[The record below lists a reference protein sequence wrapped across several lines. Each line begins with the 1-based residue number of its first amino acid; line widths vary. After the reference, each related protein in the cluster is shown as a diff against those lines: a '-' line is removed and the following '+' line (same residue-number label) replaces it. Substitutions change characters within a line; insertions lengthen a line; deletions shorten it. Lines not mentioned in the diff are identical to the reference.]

1 MRRYLPLAVVL
12 LVTAVLVVSLDN
24 FLQEMIIQPL
34 LYALWFGG
42 LVLSS
47 LHQSVF
53 WALLLLVALVLILRS
68 LGRGPSVPVTVP
80 EKRYPSQGQVRR
92 WMGLLERAENQRFA
106 RWNLA
111 QSLRK
116 LAQETLSPD
125 ERDRR
130 EKRRNDFEQHL
141 TPDIADYFNAKLPP
155 TQGISL
161 RQRLQ
166 INPSRSSHPVPSH
179 PVPSHPLDLDPE
191 VVVTFL
197 EKETGRLA
205 GD

>member
-1 MRRYLPLAVVL
+1 MRRYLPLGIVL
-12 LVTAVLVVSLDN
+12 LATAILVLALDN

-34 LYALWFGG
+34 LYVFWFFG

-53 WALLLLVALVLILRS
+53 WSLLLLVALVLILRS
-68 LGRGPSVPVTVP
+68 LGRGASAPVTIP

-111 QSLRK
+111 QSLRR

-125 ERDRR
+125 ERLHRDKHRV
-130 EKRRNDFEQHL
+130 DFEQNL
-141 TPDIADYFNAKLPP
+141 TPNISNYFNAKLPP
-155 TQGISL
+155 AQGFSL

-166 INPSRSSHPVPSH
+166 NKSTFSSHPE
-179 PVPSHPLDLDPE
+179 PSHPLDLDPE
-191 VVVTFL
+191 VVVAFL

>member
-1 MRRYLPLAVVL
+1 MRRFLPLAVVL
-12 LVTAVLVVSLDN
+12 LLTAILIVSLDN
-24 FLQEMIIQPL
+24 FFQEVIIQPL
-34 LYALWFGG
+34 LYVLWFGG
-42 LVLSS
+42 LVLST

-53 WALLLLVALVLILRS
+53 WGLLLLVALVLILRS

-116 LAQETLSPD
+116 LAQETLNPD
-125 ERDRR
+125 ERQGRG
-130 EKRRNDFEQHL
+130 KRPVNFEQSL

-155 TQGISL
+155 AQGLSL
-161 RQRLQ
+161 WQRLP
-166 INPSRSSHPVPSH
+166 IKPARSSNPVPSH

-191 VVVTFL
+191 VVVAFL

>member
-1 MRRYLPLAVVL
+1 MRRYLPLAIML
-12 LVTAVLVVSLDN
+12 LITAVFVVALDN
-24 FLQEMIIQPL
+24 FLGDVIIQPV
-34 LYALWFGG
+34 LYVIWFAG

-53 WALLLLVALVLILRS
+53 WGVLLFVALVLALRS
-68 LGRGPSVPVTVP
+68 LGGTQPRTSAIP
-80 EKRYPSQGQVRR
+80 EKRYPTQGHVRR
-92 WMGLLERAENQRFA
+92 WMLLLERAETQRFT

-116 LAQETLSPD
+116 LAQETLGPD
-125 ERDRR
+125 DRDRQAKSR
-130 EKRRNDFEQHL
+130 APFDQNL
-141 TPDIADYFNAKLPP
+141 PADIANYFNAKLPP
-155 TQGISL
+155 AQSLSL

-166 INPSRSSHPVPSH
+166 RKSSQ
-179 PVPSHPLDLDPE
+179 PSHPLDLNPE
-191 VVVTFL
+191 VVIDFL

>member
-1 MRRYLPLAVVL
+1 MRRYLPLAIVL

-34 LYALWFGG
+34 LYIFWFGG

-53 WALLLLVALVLILRS
+53 WSLLLLVVLVLILRS
-68 LGRGPSVPVTVP
+68 LGRGPNVPVTVP
-80 EKRYPSQGQVRR
+80 EKRYPTQGQVRR
-92 WMGLLERAENQRFA
+92 WMGLLERAESQRFA

-116 LAQETLSPD
+116 LAQETLNPD
-125 ERDRR
+125 DRQGR
-130 EKRRNDFEQHL
+130 GKRPIDFEQSL
-141 TPDIADYFNAKLPP
+141 RPDIAEYFNAKLPP
-155 TQGISL
+155 AQGLSL
-161 RQRLQ
+161 LQRLQ
-166 INPSRSSHPVPSH
+166 IKPTGSSN

-191 VVVTFL
+191 VVVAFL
-197 EKETGRLA
+197 ENEAGRLA
-205 GD
+205 DD

>member
-12 LVTAVLVVSLDN
+12 LITAVLVVSLDN

-34 LYALWFGG
+34 LYAVWFAG
-42 LVLSS
+42 LVVSS
-47 LHQSVF
+47 LHQSIF
-53 WALLLLVALVLILRS
+53 WGVLLFVALVLILRS
-68 LGRGPSVPVTVP
+68 LGGGERIPATVP

-92 WMGLLERAENQRFA
+92 WMGLLERAESQRFA

-116 LAQETLSPD
+116 LAQETINPE
-125 ERDRR
+125 ERQRR
-130 EKRRNDFEQHL
+130 EKRRVDFEERL
-141 TPDIADYFNAKLPP
+141 TPDIANYFNAKLPP
-155 TQGISL
+155 AQGISL

-166 INPSRSSHPVPSH
+166 IRPTHSSN

-191 VVVTFL
+191 VVVAFL
-197 EKETGRLA
+197 EREAGRVVE
-205 GD
+205 D

>member
-1 MRRYLPLAVVL
+1 MQRYLPLAVVL
-12 LVTAVLVVSLDN
+12 LATAVLVLALDN
-24 FLQEMIIQPL
+24 FLQDVVIQPL
-34 LYALWFGG
+34 LYTLWFAG

-53 WALLLLVALVLILRS
+53 WGVLLLVALVLILRS
-68 LGRGPSVPVTVP
+68 LGGGERSVTAVP

-111 QSLRK
+111 QTLRK
-116 LAQETLSPD
+116 LTQETLSPD
-125 ERDRR
+125 ERRA
-130 EKRRNDFEQHL
+130 KRRDPIEHKL
-141 TPDIADYFNAKLPP
+141 PPDIAHYFDAKLPP
-155 TQGISL
+155 AQSLSL

-166 INPSRSSHPVPSH
+166 TKPSQ
-179 PVPSHPLDLDPE
+179 PSHPLDLDPE

-197 EKETGRLA
+197 EQETGRLA
-205 GD
+205 ED

>member
-1 MRRYLPLAVVL
+1 MRRYLPLGIVL
-12 LVTAVLVVSLDN
+12 LVTAILVLALDN

-34 LYALWFGG
+34 LYGFWFVG

-53 WALLLLVALVLILRS
+53 WSLLLLVALVLILRS
-68 LGRGPSVPVTVP
+68 LGRGASAPVTIP

-116 LAQETLSPD
+116 LAQDTLSPD
-125 ERDRR
+125 QRLHRDKHRV
-130 EKRRNDFEQHL
+130 NFEQNL
-141 TPDIADYFNAKLPP
+141 TPDIANYFNAKLPP
-155 TQGISL
+155 AQSFSL

-166 INPSRSSHPVPSH
+166 NKPTFSSHPAPSN
-179 PVPSHPLDLDPE
+179 PLDLDPE
-191 VVVTFL
+191 VVVAFL

>member
-12 LVTAVLVVSLDN
+12 LVTAVLVLALDN
-24 FLQEMIIQPL
+24 FLQDMLIQPL
-34 LYALWFGG
+34 LYVLWFAG

-53 WALLLLVALVLILRS
+53 WGVLLFVALVLILRS
-68 LGRGPSVPVTVP
+68 LGGGERRPSTVP

-92 WMGLLERAENQRFA
+92 WMGLLERAETQRFA

-125 ERDRR
+125 ERQGQQ
-130 EKRRNDFEQHL
+130 KRRAPYEHKL
-141 TPDIADYFNAKLPP
+141 TPDIANYFDAKLPP
-155 TQGISL
+155 AQSLTL

-166 INPSRSSHPVPSH
+166 TKSSQ
-179 PVPSHPLDLDPE
+179 PSHPLDLDPE
-191 VVVTFL
+191 VVVAFL
-197 EKETGRLA
+197 ERETGRLA

>member
-1 MRRYLPLAVVL
+1 MRRYLPLAIVL
-12 LVTAVLVVSLDN
+12 LVTAILVVALDN
-24 FLQEMIIQPL
+24 FLQDMIIQPL

-53 WALLLLVALVLILRS
+53 WSALLFVALVLILRS
-68 LGRGPSVPVTVP
+68 LGQGEHTPATVP

-92 WMGLLERAENQRFA
+92 WMGLLERAEHQRFA

-130 EKRRNDFEQHL
+130 EKRRVNFEHRL

-155 TQGISL
+155 AQSFSL

-166 INPSRSSHPVPSH
+166 IRALTLPVLQ
-179 PVPSHPLDLDPE
+179 PSHPLDLNPE
-191 VVVTFL
+191 VVAAFL
-197 EKETGRLA
+197 EKETGRLS

>member
-12 LVTAVLVVSLDN
+12 LIAALLVLVLDN

-34 LYALWFGG
+34 LYVLWFAG

-53 WALLLLVALVLILRS
+53 WGVLLFVALVLILRS
-68 LGRGPSVPVTVP
+68 LGGGERMPSAVP
-80 EKRYPSQGQVRR
+80 ERRYPSQGQVRR
-92 WMGLLERAENQRFA
+92 WMALLERAETQRFA

-125 ERDRR
+125 ERLRQERR
-130 EKRRNDFEQHL
+130 RVPYEHKL
-141 TPDIADYFNAKLPP
+141 TPDIANYFNAKLPP
-155 TQGISL
+155 AQSLSL

-166 INPSRSSHPVPSH
+166 IKPSQ
-179 PVPSHPLDLDPE
+179 PSHPLDLDPE
-191 VVVTFL
+191 VVVAFL
-197 EKETGRLA
+197 ERESGRLA

>member
-1 MRRYLPLAVVL
+1 MQRYIPLGIVL
-12 LVTAVLVVSLDN
+12 LMTALLVLVLDN
-24 FLQEMIIQPL
+24 FLQNVVLQPL
-34 LYALWFGG
+34 LYVLWFGG

-53 WALLLLVALVLILRS
+53 WGVLLVVALVLILRS
-68 LGRGPSVPVTVP
+68 LGSGQRTLVTIP

-111 QSLRK
+111 QALRK
-116 LAQETLSPD
+116 LAQETLGPD
-125 ERDRR
+125 ERGA
-130 EKRRNDFEQHL
+130 KRRAPIEDKL
-141 TPDIADYFNAKLPP
+141 PPDVIKYFNAKLPP
-155 TQGISL
+155 AQSLSL

-166 INPSRSSHPVPSH
+166 TQPSQ
-179 PVPSHPLDLDPE
+179 PSHPLDLDPE
-191 VVVTFL
+191 VVVNFL
-197 EKETGRLA
+197 EKETGRLT

>member
-1 MRRYLPLAVVL
+1 MQRYLPLAVVL

-34 LYALWFGG
+34 LYVLWFGG

-68 LGRGPSVPVTVP
+68 LGRGQPPPVTVP

-116 LAQETLSPD
+116 LAQETLNPE
-125 ERDRR
+125 ERQGRG
-130 EKRRNDFEQHL
+130 KRPVNFEQSL
-141 TPDIADYFNAKLPP
+141 TPDIANYFNAKLPP
-155 TQGISL
+155 AQSIPL
-161 RQRLQ
+161 WQRLP
-166 INPSRSSHPVPSH
+166 IKPARSSN

-191 VVVTFL
+191 VVVAFL

-205 GD
+205 GE

>member
-12 LVTAVLVVSLDN
+12 LITAVLVVSLDS
-24 FLQEMIIQPL
+24 FFQEMIIQPL
-34 LYALWFGG
+34 LYVLWFGG
-42 LVLSS
+42 LVLST

-53 WALLLLVALVLILRS
+53 WSLLLLVALVLILRS
-68 LGRGPSVPVTVP
+68 LGRGASLPVTIP

-116 LAQETLSPD
+116 LAQDTLNPD
-125 ERDRR
+125 ERQGRA
-130 EKRRNDFEQHL
+130 KRPVDFEQSL
-141 TPDIADYFNAKLPP
+141 APDIADYFNAKLPP
-155 TQGISL
+155 VQAIPL
-161 RQRLQ
+161 WQRWP
-166 INPSRSSHPVPSH
+166 IKPARSSN

-191 VVVTFL
+191 VVVAFL
-197 EKETGRLA
+197 EKETGQPA
-205 GD
+205 GE

>member
-1 MRRYLPLAVVL
+1 MRRYLPLAIVL
-12 LVTAVLVVSLDN
+12 FITAVLVLALDN
-24 FLQEMIIQPL
+24 FLQEMIIRPL
-34 LYALWFGG
+34 LYVGWFGG

-53 WALLLLVALVLILRS
+53 WGLLLFVALVLVLRS
-68 LGRGPSVPVTVP
+68 LGGAESAASSAP

-92 WMGLLERAENQRFA
+92 WMGLLERAESQRFA

-111 QSLRK
+111 QALRK

-125 ERDRR
+125 ERQGQRR
-130 EKRRNDFEQHL
+130 VPRDYKL
-141 TPDIADYFNAKLPP
+141 PPDIADYFNAKLPP
-155 TQGISL
+155 AQSFSL

-166 INPSRSSHPVPSH
+166 IRALTLPVLQ
-179 PVPSHPLDLDPE
+179 PSHPLDLDPE
-191 VVVTFL
+191 VVVAFL
-197 EKETGRLA
+197 EKETGRLS

>member
-1 MRRYLPLAVVL
+1 MQRYLPLAVVL
-12 LVTAVLVVSLDN
+12 LATAVLVLALDN
-24 FLQEMIIQPL
+24 FLQDVVIQPL
-34 LYALWFGG
+34 LYTLWFAG

-53 WALLLLVALVLILRS
+53 WGVLLLVALVLILRS
-68 LGRGPSVPVTVP
+68 LGGGERSVTTVP

-111 QSLRK
+111 QTLRK
-116 LAQETLSPD
+116 LTQETLSPD
-125 ERDRR
+125 ERRA
-130 EKRRNDFEQHL
+130 KRRDPIEHKL
-141 TPDIADYFNAKLPP
+141 PPDIAHYFDAKLPP
-155 TQGISL
+155 AQSLSL

-166 INPSRSSHPVPSH
+166 TKPSQ
-179 PVPSHPLDLDPE
+179 PSHPLDLDPE

-197 EKETGRLA
+197 EQETGRLA
-205 GD
+205 ED

>member
-1 MRRYLPLAVVL
+1 MQRYLPLAVVL

-34 LYALWFGG
+34 LYVLWFGG

-68 LGRGPSVPVTVP
+68 LGRGQPPPVTVP
-80 EKRYPSQGQVRR
+80 EKRYTSQGQVRR

-116 LAQETLSPD
+116 LAQETLNPE
-125 ERDRR
+125 ERQGRG
-130 EKRRNDFEQHL
+130 KRPVNFEQSL
-141 TPDIADYFNAKLPP
+141 TPDIANYFNAKLPP
-155 TQGISL
+155 AQSIPL
-161 RQRLQ
+161 WQRLP
-166 INPSRSSHPVPSH
+166 IKPARSSN

-191 VVVTFL
+191 VVVAFL

-205 GD
+205 GE

>member
-1 MRRYLPLAVVL
+1 
-12 LVTAVLVVSLDN
+12 
-24 FLQEMIIQPL
+24 MIIQPL

-53 WALLLLVALVLILRS
+53 WGLLLLVALVLILRS
-68 LGRGPSVPVTVP
+68 LGRGESAPATVP
-80 EKRYPSQGQVRR
+80 EKRYPSQGHVRR

-116 LAQETLSPD
+116 LAQDTLNPD
-125 ERDRR
+125 ERQGRG
-130 EKRRNDFEQHL
+130 KRFPNFEQSL

-155 TQGISL
+155 AQGFSL
-161 RQRLQ
+161 FQRLQ
-166 INPSRSSHPVPSH
+166 AKPTHS
-179 PVPSHPLDLDPE
+179 SHPLDMDPE
-191 VVVTFL
+191 VVVAFL

-205 GD
+205 GE

>member
-1 MRRYLPLAVVL
+1 MRRYLPLGIFLLITALLIVV
-12 LVTAVLVVSLDN
+12 LDN
-24 FLQEMIIQPL
+24 FLQEIIIHPL
-34 LYALWFGG
+34 LYVVWFAG

-53 WALLLLVALVLILRS
+53 WGALLLVALVLILRS
-68 LGRGPSVPVTVP
+68 LGGGPRVPNTVP

-92 WMGLLERAENQRFA
+92 WMGLLERAESQRFA

-116 LAQETLSPD
+116 LAQETLKPD
-125 ERDRR
+125 ERLRQERR
-130 EKRRNDFEQHL
+130 RVTFEHKL
-141 TPDIADYFNAKLPP
+141 TPDIANYFNAKLPP
-155 TQGISL
+155 AQSLTL

-166 INPSRSSHPVPSH
+166 TKPTRSSHL
-179 PVPSHPLDLDPE
+179 VPSHPLDLDPE
-191 VVVTFL
+191 VVVAFL

-205 GD
+205 ED

>member
-1 MRRYLPLAVVL
+1 MRRYLPLALVL
-12 LVTAVLVVSLDN
+12 LITAILVISLDN
-24 FLQEMIIQPL
+24 FLQEMVIQPIL
-34 LYALWFGG
+34 FTLWFVG

-53 WALLLLVALVLILRS
+53 WGVLLFVALVLILRS
-68 LGRGPSVPVTVP
+68 LGRSERLPKTVP

-116 LAQETLSPD
+116 LTQDILSPD
-125 ERDRR
+125 ERRDKQRAPI
-130 EKRRNDFEQHL
+130 EL
-141 TPDIADYFNAKLPP
+141 TLPSDIADYFDAKLPP
-155 TQGISL
+155 AQSLGL

-166 INPSRSSHPVPSH
+166 TKPSQ
-179 PVPSHPLDLDPE
+179 PSHPLDLDPE
-191 VVVTFL
+191 VVVDFL
-197 EKETGRLA
+197 ERETGRLS